1 VNQPK
6 YKHPLY
12 ATWYAMNYR
21 CHNPESYQYKDYGGR
36 GITVC
41 DRWRNDL
48 NAFAEDMGERPKGLS
63 IDRIDN
69 DKGYFPEN
77 CRWATWKQQGNNKR
91 SSLEVRR
98 RKGEELNSI
107 RLVIP
112 LNPKVKKKFKRMAEK
127 QKTTMSGLVRVLLA
141 RECARLPES
150 SK

>member
-1 VNQPK
+1 MRRAD
-6 YKHPLY
+6 HPLY

-21 CHNPESYQYKDYGGR
+21 CHNPKAYGYKDYGGR

-48 NAFAEDMGERPKGLS
+48 NAFAEDMGERPKGLT

-69 DKGYFPEN
+69 DKGYSPDN

-98 RKGEELNSI
+98 RKGEEINSI
-107 RLVIP
+107 KLVIP
-112 LNPKVKKKFKRMAEK
+112 LDPKVKKKFKRMAEK
-127 QKTTMSGLVRVLLA
+127 QKTTMRGLLRVIIA
-141 RECARLPES
+141 RECAKEAG
-150 SK
+150 K